1 MKFWKLPELDRE
13 LESYLDLM
21 LTPVGLRQG
30 FSRDLK
36 GRLLNDFPLVQNKT
50 NIFQSMA
57 LAVASIFSIFML
69 VLTGIRAVIF
79 LFSMF
84 GLLRQVNG
92 EMQQK
97 RTVA

>member
-30 FSRDLK
+30 FSRNLK
-36 GRLLNDFPLVQNKT
+36 GRLLNDFPLVQSKT

>member
-69 VLTGIRAVIF
+69 VLTGIRAIIF

>member
-21 LTPVGLRQG
+21 LTPVGLCQG

-36 GRLLNDFPLVQNKT
+36 RRLLNDFPRTHNNT

-57 LAVASIFSIFML
+57 LVFASIYSVMIL
-69 VLTGIRAVIF
+69 VLTGMRAVIF
-79 LFSMF
+79 LLSMF
-84 GLLRQVNG
+84 GMLRQTRG

-97 RTVA
+97 HTAA